1 VPTPYR
7 QTGGVAVRHALI
19 DAGVSEREAEVL
31 ELVAERATNAEIA
44 ARLFVSVR
52 TVESHVS
59 SLLRKLDVPDRRAL
73 ARLAHSFGPVAGVDE
88 RPDGARSDGAGHDG
102 GAAPAA
108 APRSVPV
115 PLTSFVGR
123 SAEVA
128 GLVAAVEAHRL
139 VTALGPGGVGK
150 TRLATA
156 VAGAV
161 ADRWRD
167 GVWFV
172 DLVPVT
178 DEALVPAAVSRT
190 LGLADSPGRS
200 SEDHVLA
207 HLSGHEALLVLDNCE
222 HLVAGVGVFVE
233 RLLGRCPGVTV
244 LATSQAR
251 LMLPF
256 ERVFTVPG
264 LSLPSEGHQGDAV
277 SLFLERAGQAGAPA
291 LPSSDRARVGEICRR
306 LDGSA
311 LAIEL
316 AAARLPSLGLDGIER
331 GLAERFDLLSG
342 GSRVDE
348 RHQSLRST
356 IDWSYSLLDPA
367 DQTLLRR
374 VSVFAAPFTA
384 EAAATVAGD
393 TNGSGEPGPDRQP
406 VVEAGL
412 ARLAEHSLLLTA
424 PGERTRHRVL
434 DSIRQY
440 GLARMAE
447 EPAPDG
453 ANGADDAGGKPDE
466 LAVVRRRHHAWATA
480 EVDALDRRADIPL
493 GEALTLA
500 GEFAAWRDDFDR
512 VADDARAALLWAHH
526 ADLRNETFA
535 LAEVL
540 ASACFTRGLLGE
552 SQRRYEQAAEHAPS
566 PAVAANVLIEAA
578 GAASSRHVGND
589 ALRLWR
595 VGAATAREA
604 GETGTAAYALARAAE
619 LLIRGPGIIA
629 DKPPEGTH
637 RELLD
642 EARGLGSDD
651 PRALA
656 AIRAAV
662 AFDLDE
668 VDPAALAAA
677 ERAVAEAEALDDA
690 ILKSASLDA
699 LTAVNLGLGD
709 LDAAIV
715 ACRRRMDV
723 VAGLRAS
730 ATSAFEVGDG
740 YHMAAEVALAAGDF
754 ALARRYAEMS
764 DHVSFHSEEG
774 HLATSRLLKVDALAG
789 ELDRV
794 LENAERFRQG
804 WVDAGRPVA
813 SNLASGSYAVAMTH
827 GLRGDDAA
835 RQEWVDITHSLGVDL
850 DRLEGCSTGFTPT
863 LDAIVALHRGDA
875 DAALARMAVDPA
887 EFQTWYTGEWRT
899 WYAAFYVEAAA
910 LAGSPDTRDRIA
922 RARPIARP
930 NPTVDALL
938 DRAEALLDGDA
949 DRLAAVAAA
958 LEGSGCRYQWARSLV
973 LAGGALAERGRHE
986 MAALG
991 AAPMAEPAAG

>member
-1 VPTPYR
+1 
-7 QTGGVAVRHALI
+7 VAERHALI

-31 ELVAERATNAEIA
+31 ELVADRATNAEIA

-73 ARLAHSFGPVAGVDE
+73 ARLAHSFGPVADVDE
-88 RPDGARSDGAGHDG
+88 RPDGARSDGGGFHDD
-102 GAAPAA
+102 GAAGAP

-128 GLVAAVEAHRL
+128 DLVASVEAHRL

-207 HLSGHEALLVLDNCE
+207 HLSDHEVLLVLDNCE
-222 HLVAGVGVFVE
+222 HLVGGVGVFVE

-264 LSLPSEGHQGDAV
+264 LSLPSEGDQGDAV

-331 GLAERFDLLSG
+331 GLGERFDLLSG
-342 GSRVDE
+342 GSRIDE

-356 IDWSYSLLDPA
+356 IDWSYGLLDQA
-367 DQTLLRR
+367 DQALLRR

-406 VVEAGL
+406 AVEAGL
-412 ARLAEHSLLLTA
+412 ARLTEHSLLLTA

-453 ANGADDAGGKPDE
+453 ADGNGGKPDE
-466 LAVVRRRHHAWATA
+466 LSVVRGRHHAWATA
-480 EVDALDRRADIPL
+480 EVEALDRRADIPL
-493 GEALTLA
+493 GEALALT

-512 VADDARAALLWAHH
+512 VADDARAALVWAHH

-595 VGAATAREA
+595 AAAATAREA
-604 GETGTAAYALARAAE
+604 DETGTAAYALARAAE

-656 AIRAAV
+656 AIRNAV

-677 ERAVAEAEALDDA
+677 ERAVVEAEALDDD
-690 ILKSASLDA
+690 ILRSASLDA

-709 LDAAIV
+709 LDGAIV

-740 YHMAAEVALAAGDF
+740 YHMASEVALAAGDF
-754 ALARRYAEMS
+754 ARARRYAEMS
-764 DHVSFHSEEG
+764 DHVSFHTEEG

-804 WVDAGRPVA
+804 WEDAGRPVA

-827 GLRGDDAA
+827 GLRDDAAA
-835 RQEWVDITHSLGVDL
+835 RQEWVDITRSLGVDL
-850 DRLEGCSTGFTPT
+850 DRLVGCSTGFTPT
-863 LDAIVALHRGDA
+863 MDGIVALHRGDA
-875 DAALARMAVDPA
+875 DAALARLAVDPA

-910 LAGSPDTRDRIA
+910 MAGSPDARDRIA

-930 NPTVDALL
+930 NPTVDALV
-938 DRAEALLDGDA
+938 DRAEAVLDGDA
-949 DRLAAVAAA
+949 ERLAAIAAT
-958 LEGSGCRYQWARSLV
+958 LEGSGCRYQWARTLV

-991 AAPMAEPAAG
+991 AAPMAEPGAG

>member
-1 VPTPYR
+1 MPPPYR
-7 QTGGVAVRHALI
+7 QTGGVAERHALI

-73 ARLAHSFGPVAGVDE
+73 ARVAHSSGSIAGVDE
-88 RPDGARSDGAGHDG
+88 RRDEPLSDGG
-102 GAAPAA
+102 GRHEVATPVP

-207 HLSGHEALLVLDNCE
+207 HLSDREALLVLDNCE

-264 LSLPSEGHQGDAV
+264 LSLPSEGDQGDAV

-291 LPSSDRARVGEICRR
+291 LPSSDRSRIGEICRR

-331 GLAERFDLLSG
+331 GLGERFDLLSG

-356 IDWSYSLLDPA
+356 IDWSYGLLDPA
-367 DQTLLRR
+367 DQALLRR

-393 TNGSGEPGPDRQP
+393 TNGTGEPGSDRQP
-406 VVEAGL
+406 AVEAGL

-453 ANGADDAGGKPDE
+453 VDGDDGKPDE
-466 LAVVRRRHHAWATA
+466 LTVVRRRHHAWATA
-480 EVDALDRRADIPL
+480 EVEALDRRADIPL
-493 GEALTLA
+493 GEALTLS

-512 VADDARAALLWAHH
+512 VADDARAALVWAHH
-526 ADLRNETFA
+526 ADLRAETFA

-595 VGAATAREA
+595 AAAATAREA
-604 GETGTAAYALARAAE
+604 GETGIAAYALARAAE

-637 RELLD
+637 RELID

-677 ERAVAEAEALDDA
+677 EGAVADAEALDDA

-709 LDAAIV
+709 LDGAIV

-723 VAGLRAS
+723 IAGLRAS

-740 YHMAAEVALAAGDF
+740 YHMASEVALAAGDF

-804 WVDAGRPVA
+804 WEDAGRPVA
-813 SNLASGSYAVAMTH
+813 SNLASGSYAVAMAH

-835 RQEWVDITHSLGVDL
+835 RQEWVDITRSLGVDF

-875 DAALARMAVDPA
+875 DAALVRLEVDPA
-887 EFQTWYTGEWRT
+887 EFQTWYNGEWRT

-910 LAGSPDTRDRIA
+910 LAGSPDARDRIA
-922 RARPIARP
+922 RTRPIARP

-949 DRLAAVAAA
+949 ERLAALATA
-958 LEGSGCRYQWARSLV
+958 LEGSGCRYQWARTLV
-973 LAGGALAERGRHE
+973 LAGGALAERGRSE

-991 AAPMAEPAAG
+991 AAPMAEPGRG